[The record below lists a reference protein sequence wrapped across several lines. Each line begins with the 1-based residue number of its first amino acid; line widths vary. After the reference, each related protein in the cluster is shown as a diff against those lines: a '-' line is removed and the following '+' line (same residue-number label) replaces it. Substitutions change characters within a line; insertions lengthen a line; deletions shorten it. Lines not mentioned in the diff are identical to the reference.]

1 MHEQEQARKEQAAF
15 LAAFAGDESLG
26 ELGSFLGLTAR
37 TNTMARTNKSDLSE
51 GSSGND
57 VKRLQEDLN
66 TLGYSAPVTGSFG
79 SETTSAVK
87 DFQRLA
93 DLPQTGT
100 VDKATKNAMD
110 IDLRAGGAKTDWLTG
125 LTSGLNTATS
135 ITSSIADQPSTG
147 KGKRKIQ
154 LKGVLPSWVI
164 PVAVIGGIV
173 VIGGGMLFA
182 VTR

>member
-125 LTSGLNTATS
+125 FTSAATTV
-135 ITSSIADQPSTG
+135 TSAVGAAGEPSTG
-147 KGKRKIQ
+147 KGKKRAPK
-154 LKGVLPSWVI
+154 KEGMPSWVI